1 MTGAAAAAAA
11 EQRTSILSPE
21 AAYDLTAPFYDAWK
35 WQAFWHDTE
44 TPFLRGAVE
53 SWTGAAARP
62 RLIDVGCGTGWYLDR
77 LGDLCLERAGVD
89 VSGGMLQLARCRLP
103 GVTIAQA
110 DARDLPFPDRS
121 FDIVLS
127 TRVLT
132 HVPELEPLI
141 TETVR
146 VLGPGGLAILT
157 SIDARHHYQHTRL
170 PVAGGHVVADTYKHT
185 REHVAALLADAG
197 LRHRRSTLIPPSG
210 APVDI
215 ERLEADYPDPVVGWM
230 SVWRL

>member
-1 MTGAAAAAAA
+1 MTLPA
-11 EQRTSILSPE
+11 
-21 AAYDLTAPFYDAWK
+21 AAYDMAAPFYDAWK
-35 WQAFWHDTE
+35 WQAFWHETE
-44 TPFLRGAVE
+44 TPFLRSAVE
-53 SWTGAAARP
+53 SWTGAAIRP

-77 LGDLCLERAGVD
+77 LGDLCPERVGVD
-89 VSGGMLQLARCRLP
+89 VSAGMLRLARDRLP
-103 GVTIAQA
+103 GVTLAQA
-110 DARDLPFPDRS
+110 DARDLPFPDQS

-132 HVPELEPLI
+132 HVPEFRPAI
-141 TETVR
+141 AETVR
-146 VLGPGGLAILT
+146 MLGPGGLAILT
-157 SIDARHHYQHTRL
+157 SVDARHHYEHTRL
-170 PVAGGHVVADTYKHT
+170 PVTGGHVVADTYKHT

-215 ERLEADYPDPVVGWM
+215 ERLEAAHPGPVVGWM